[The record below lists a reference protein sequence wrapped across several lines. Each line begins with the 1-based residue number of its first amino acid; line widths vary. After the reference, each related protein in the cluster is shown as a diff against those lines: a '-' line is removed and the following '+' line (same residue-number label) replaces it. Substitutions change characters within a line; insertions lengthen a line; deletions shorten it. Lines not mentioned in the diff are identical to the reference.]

1 MLINNWYVAAE
12 SADVKVG
19 EPFGVKML
27 GCDFVLFRKENG
39 EPVCLSNVCCHR
51 GAALCN
57 GSIKG
62 DNIACPF
69 HGWQFDQQGKC
80 VSIPSMGPEFAIPAR
95 AKIDSYPVVEK
106 YDWVWVF
113 LGDLPEDRRPPVP
126 ELLPEYVQTDKWR
139 TTRMTYEA
147 GVNWTK
153 AEENNIDTA
162 HLPFVHSAFGAR
174 QDPRATIVPID
185 RKPYGARVERERTA
199 PKASQKQG
207 VLGDLLKEERT
218 KTRVSLEFS
227 VAGLCHRIH
236 PEFRPGMAQVAL
248 GASTP
253 IDPRN
258 TRFFGLQARN
268 YAIEPEGDQ
277 ERLDGRRK
285 AMLED
290 VAISTKVRP
299 PVGPTPMRNEVL
311 VKADEME
318 TLFRHYVL
326 QLIEMGWE
334 LDYKKMQQDYD
345 HKVYVIPSPAR
356 REDPH
361 GWVHEAAPTTRPRKD
376 DDAWPVEAWV
386 G

>member
-1 MLINNWYVAAE
+1 M
-12 SADVKVG
+12 
-19 EPFGVKML
+19 
-27 GCDFVLFRKENG
+27 
-39 EPVCLSNVCCHR
+39 
-51 GAALCN
+51 
-57 GSIKG
+57 
-62 DNIACPF
+62 
-69 HGWQFDQQGKC
+69 
-80 VSIPSMGPEFAIPAR
+80 
-95 AKIDSYPVVEK
+95 
-106 YDWVWVF
+106 
-113 LGDLPEDRRPPVP
+113 
-126 ELLPEYVQTDKWR
+126 
-139 TTRMTYEA
+139 
-147 GVNWTK
+147 
-153 AEENNIDTA
+153 
-162 HLPFVHSAFGAR
+162 
-174 QDPRATIVPID
+174 
-185 RKPYGARVERERTA
+185 
-199 PKASQKQG
+199 
-207 VLGDLLKEERT
+207 LKEERT

-290 VAISTKVRP
+290 VAISSKVRP

-334 LDYKKMQQDYD
+334 LDYKKMQEDYD

-376 DDAWPVEAWV
+376 DDAWPVETWV